1 MPENSAYNDL
11 VDLFRRIGIINDAI
25 AILDWDQSTMM
36 PEGSA
41 SSRSEQLAT
50 LSVLSHD
57 LLTQPKISELLDKVE
72 VNNGGIDAWKVANVA
87 GMKRAHLHAISVPA
101 GLIKAQSQANSSCQM
116 EWRKAK
122 QESDFSSLIPSLKE
136 VIEITREV
144 SIAKSE
150 KLGLS
155 PYDSLL
161 DTYEPG
167 CRSETIDE
175 VFSDHENFLSGFLGE
190 VMEFQSRQPKTIPLK
205 GPFSIDKQKRLGTEF
220 MKDFGFDF
228 TRGRVDVSLHPFCGG
243 GLNDVRITTRYDEND
258 FTSSLMGVLHE
269 TGHAIYEHGLPESW
283 SYQPVGSAWGMAMHE
298 SQSLLVEMQV
308 CRSHSFMIYAAP
320 IIKRAFSGSGAAWEV
335 DNLYRLYTRV
345 NPGFI
350 RVDADEVTYPAHIIL
365 RYRLERALISNDL
378 LVADLPVAWN
388 EGMASL
394 LGITPPNDSLGCLQD
409 IHWPS
414 GSFGYFPTYT
424 IGAVAAAQFY
434 SAAKKQLNDLEDEI
448 SKGKFKSLLDW
459 LHSNIHSKGS
469 LLSAEELLLTASG
482 NNLNIKVFQEHL
494 QRRYLH

>member
-1 MPENSAYNDL
+1 MSENSAYNDL
-11 VDLFRRIGIINDAI
+11 VSLYRRIGIINDAI
-25 AILDWDQSTMM
+25 AILDWDQSTIM

-41 SSRSEQLAT
+41 SARSEQLAT

-57 LLTQPKISELLDKVE
+57 LLTHPKISELLDKVDF
-72 VNNGGIDAWKVANVA
+72 NKGKIDSWKVANLE

-101 GLIKAQSQANSSCQM
+101 DLVKEQSRANSTCQM

-122 QESDFSSLIPSLKE
+122 QENDFAFLMPSLND
-136 VIEITREV
+136 VIEVTREV
-144 SIAKSE
+144 SVAKSE
-150 KLGLS
+150 NLGLS
-155 PYDSLL
+155 PYDCLL

-167 CRSETIDE
+167 CRSERIDE
-175 VFSDHENFLSGFLGE
+175 IFSNHEKFLSGFLGE
-190 VMEFQSRQPKTIPLK
+190 VMEFQSKQPKVVPLK
-205 GPFSIDKQKRLGTEF
+205 GPFSVDKQKKLGLKF

-228 TRGRVDVSLHPFCGG
+228 SRGRVDVSLHPFCGG

-283 SYQPVGSAWGMAMHE
+283 SYQPVGSARGMAMHE
-298 SQSLLVEMQV
+298 SQSLLLEMQV
-308 CRSHSFMIYAAP
+308 CRSYSFMIYAAP
-320 IIKRAFSGSGAAWEV
+320 IIKRAFSGSGQAWEV
-335 DNLYRLYTRV
+335 DNLHRLYTRV
-345 NPGFI
+345 SPGFI

-378 LVADLPVAWN
+378 LVADLPAAWN

-434 SAAKKQLNDLEDEI
+434 NAAKKQLNDLEGEI
-448 SKGKFKSLLDW
+448 SKGKFQSLLSW
-459 LHSNIHSKGS
+459 LRSNIHSKGS
-469 LLSAEELLLTASG
+469 LLSADELLHTASG
-482 NNLNIKVFQEHL
+482 DNLNIKIFQEHL
-494 QRRYLH
+494 QSRYLN